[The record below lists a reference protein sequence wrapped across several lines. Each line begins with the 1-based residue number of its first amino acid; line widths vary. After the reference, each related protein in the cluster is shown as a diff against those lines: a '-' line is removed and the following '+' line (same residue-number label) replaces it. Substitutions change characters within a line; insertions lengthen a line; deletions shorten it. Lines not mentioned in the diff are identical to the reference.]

1 MRELLA
7 EIHDDLAFEE
17 TGLDRAIGFAHGLQ
31 REPARGDPWGDFP
44 GVNELRRFPKASAV
58 MLAALAGQKRKQRQ
72 HTRIGRG
79 AERQRRQ
86 RMRSLSER
94 ARSQAEP
101 TDDGAAL
108 KALEDAVGQKLFQR
122 SSEGF
127 VLADEG
133 SGGALACRAYRGG
146 GARLRAP
153 ASRSGS

>member
-86 RMRSLSER
+86 CARSLSER
-94 ARSQAEP
+94 VRSHAETEP
-101 TDDGAAL
+101 TDDGAAS
-108 KALEDAVGQKLFQR
+108 ESVGGRGRPKTL
-122 SSEGF
+122 SAAAAK
-127 VLADEG
+127 VL
-133 SGGALACRAYRGG
+133 C
-146 GARLRAP
+146 
-153 ASRSGS
+153 